1 MFIVM
6 NYLGH
11 HNKKCLHQCS
21 SNFYISIIQNLQIYC
36 GKNAIL
42 VDRPKSICND
52 YCICNYIGKLV
63 DWRKTDSK
71 LQVWKD

>member
-1 MFIVM
+1 M
-6 NYLGH
+6 
-11 HNKKCLHQCS
+11 
-21 SNFYISIIQNLQIYC
+21 QNLQIYC
-36 GKNAIL
+36 GKKNVNIPDLL